1 MNKLLEKEVDDL
13 KEKINFLEVENNV
26 LKAENNKK
34 MKTESLYNHENISRN
49 KDDF

>member
-1 MNKLLEKEVDDL
+1 MNKLLEKEVDYL

-26 LKAENNKK
+26 LKAENNQK

-49 KDDF
+49 KNDF